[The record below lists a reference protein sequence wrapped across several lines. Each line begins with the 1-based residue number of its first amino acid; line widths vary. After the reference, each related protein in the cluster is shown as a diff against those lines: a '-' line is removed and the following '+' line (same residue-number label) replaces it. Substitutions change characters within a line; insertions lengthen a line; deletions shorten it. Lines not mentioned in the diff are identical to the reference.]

1 MNVQQARFEF
11 KRRLLG
17 AFRGVAFELQ
27 EKIVERTPI
36 DTGRAKASWRLN
48 PNVADASVEPD
59 LYGDKENPF
68 FASQALV
75 VAKGQQQ
82 KIPFGTKRIVI
93 SNNLHYIEKLENGG
107 SRQAPV
113 GMVAVTVHRGAVE
126 AMFRRQLAAQVLPF

>member
-1 MNVQQARFEF
+1 MTVAQARFEF

-17 AFRGVAFELQ
+17 AFRQVAFELH

-48 PNVADASVEPD
+48 PMTADASVEPD
-59 LYGDKENPF
+59 LYGDGENPF

-75 VAKGQQQ
+75 VAKTQQQ
-82 KIPFGTKRIVI
+82 KIHFGVKRIII

-113 GMVAVTVHRGAVE
+113 GMVAVTVHKGAVQ
-126 AMFRRQLAAQVLPF
+126 AMFLRHLKAQELPF

>member
-1 MNVQQARFEF
+1 MNLQQAKFEM

-17 AFRGVAFELQ
+17 AVRQVAFEIQ
-27 EKIVERTPI
+27 EKIVMRTPI

-48 PNVADASVEPD
+48 PNVADPSFEPD
-59 LYGDKENPF
+59 LTGDGEELLFP
-68 FASQALV
+68 SQALI
-75 VAKGQQQ
+75 VAKTQQQ

-113 GMVAVTVHRGAVE
+113 GMVAITVHKGAVN
-126 AMFRRQLAAQVLPF
+126 AMFARAMAAQVTPF

>member
-1 MNVQQARFEF
+1 MNLQQAKFEM

-17 AFRGVAFELQ
+17 AVRQVAFEIQ

-48 PNVADASVEPD
+48 PNVADGSVEPD
-59 LYGDKENPF
+59 LTGDGEELL
-68 FASQALV
+68 FAGQSLS
-75 VAKGQQQ
+75 VARAQQQ
-82 KIPFGTKRIVI
+82 KIPFGTRRIVI

-113 GMVAVTVHRGAVE
+113 GMVAITVHKGAVNSMFAR
-126 AMFRRQLAAQVLPF
+126 AMAAQVTPF

>member
-1 MNVQQARFEF
+1 VNIQQAKFEM

-17 AFRGVAFELQ
+17 AVRQVAFEIQ

-48 PNVADASVEPD
+48 PNAADGSVEPD
-59 LYGDKENPF
+59 LTGDGEELL
-68 FASQALV
+68 FAGQSLA
-75 VAKGQQQ
+75 VARAQQQ
-82 KIPFGTKRIVI
+82 KIPFGTRRIVI

-113 GMVAVTVHRGAVE
+113 GMVAITVHKGAVNSMFTR
-126 AMFRRQLAAQVLPF
+126 AMQDQINPF